1 MEVVVDAYKPEDFEQ
16 MLFNVMAIKEGDSI
30 LEAFPRLQQYPEFR
44 MEVEGVDKDQLLRY
58 ICLLYDRKTPLTK
71 NDNVVSRKMEAAQLA
86 GFKWDEQGQLPFDT
100 SEVMY
105 GKSFEANHMII
116 RFARLQH
123 NTKFSALIT
132 GTEAYYNK
140 LVNILNARA
149 GSSKGSAELEKI
161 KGELW
166 KQSREM
172 EEDLS
177 RLSLELLNED
187 NSPYLKA
194 HLFSIID
201 REASQMLMLT
211 PEKVAANGEEV

>member
-1 MEVVVDAYKPEDFEQ
+1 M
-16 MLFNVMAIKEGDSI
+16 
-30 LEAFPRLQQYPEFR
+30 EAFPRFQLYPEFR
-44 MEVEGVDKDQLLRY
+44 TEVEGIYKDQLLRY

-71 NDNVVSRKMEAAQLA
+71 NDNPVSRKMEAAQLA
-86 GFKWDEQGQLPFDT
+86 GFKWDEQGALSQDVA
-100 SEVMY
+100 EMMY
-105 GKSFEANHMII
+105 GKNSDVNNMII

-140 LVNILNARA
+140 LVNILNAR
-149 GSSKGSAELEKI
+149 GSSSKGTAEVEKI

-177 RLSLELLNED
+177 KISLELLNGD
-187 NSPYLKA
+187 NSPYLKE
-194 HLFSIID
+194 HLFSIVD
-201 REASQMLMLT
+201 RESSQMLMLT
-211 PEKVAANGEEV
+211 PEKVAQHEAEV